1 MHRTLLFVFLGLV
14 GCGSRDDDAR
24 SVTEGDLTA
33 RHTDI
38 FSVLSARDLEK
49 WIPARRALARGL
61 AEHCATADC
70 AGLKDVA
77 SVELECA
84 ATASRKQVRSCLWV
98 VGGST
103 EVVDAATGEARGEA
117 RVLSCNAALSSS
129 AHAFVTAL
137 AEAGKEALDAPVLG
151 GGSFRSA
158 VDACFAAAPRPA
170 PPPATTGDFASV
182 EAVLTGPEKA
192 RWAAMKAKLPD
203 AFDDVCGDTFCEGEY
218 EDISAL
224 GLSCAT
230 NRKTGEVT
238 TCTWSFAL
246 ASTRV
251 AEDGTVGADSSTAR
265 CTIPVGAP
273 AADLVTAL
281 DVDDPLHAAL
291 PGKTTTLFDA
301 LVDCL

>member
-1 MHRTLLFVFLGLV
+1 MHRKLFLVFLGLV
-14 GCGSRDDDAR
+14 GCGSRDDDAS
-24 SVTEGDLTA
+24 SVTEGELTA

-61 AEHCATADC
+61 AKHCATTDC

-84 ATASRKQVRSCLWV
+84 ATASRKQVRSCVWV

-103 EVVDAATGEARGEA
+103 EVVDAATGEAHGEA
-117 RVLSCNAALSSS
+117 RVLSCNAALSST

-137 AEAGKEALDAPVLG
+137 ADAGEDALEAPVLA

-158 VDACFAAAPRPA
+158 LDACFAAAPRPA
-170 PPPATTGDFASV
+170 TPLPTTGDYASI
-182 EAVLTGPEKA
+182 ESVLTAPARA
-192 RWAAMKAKLPD
+192 RWAATKAKLPD
-203 AFDDVCGDTFCEGEY
+203 AFDDACGDTFCEGEY
-218 EDISAL
+218 QDISAL

-230 NRKTGEVT
+230 NRTSGAVT

-246 ASTRV
+246 ANTRV
-251 AEDGTVGADSSTAR
+251 AEDGTVGAETSTTR
-265 CTIPVGAP
+265 CAIAVGAP
-273 AADLVTAL
+273 ASDLVAAL
-281 DVDDPLHAAL
+281 DVDEPLHAAL
-291 PGKTTTLFDA
+291 PGRTTSLFDA
-301 LVDCL
+301 LIDCL